1 MSTRTDLVGTRAAIA
16 PRIALAA
23 TDETALRA
31 ATRAT
36 GDSFLAAPPST
47 ARTIGEAMSTVLEA
61 AFAALPDELRGPA
74 PLYVLCHDY
83 SVFAARRLVTRCHDT
98 ERRLRPSDSIR
109 PEASELV
116 RPYLTAAGHRG
127 SCYLLAGVSAGA
139 VLELVASSGHPGVVV
154 CEPAL
159 LPGDDPHHRDCL
171 AVAAAWGPGGELPV
185 LPGMAPSTPS
195 GLLNALSTER
205 QS

>member
-1 MSTRTDLVGTRAAIA
+1 MSTRTDLAGFKAAIT
-16 PRIALAA
+16 PHIALAA

-31 ATRAT
+31 APRTT
-36 GDSFLAAPPST
+36 GDSLLAAPPST
-47 ARTIGEAMSTVLEA
+47 ARTINEAMSTVLEA
-61 AFAALPDELRGPA
+61 VFATLPGELRGTA
-74 PLYVLCHDY
+74 PLYMLCDDY

-109 PEASELV
+109 PETSELV
-116 RPYLTAAGHRG
+116 RPYLTEAGHHG

-139 VLELVASSGHPGVVV
+139 VLELVSSSGHPAVVV

-171 AVAAAWGPGGELPV
+171 AVAAAWAPDGELPA
-185 LPGMAPSTPS
+185 LPAMSPSTPS
-195 GLLNALSTER
+195 ALLNALSTGR